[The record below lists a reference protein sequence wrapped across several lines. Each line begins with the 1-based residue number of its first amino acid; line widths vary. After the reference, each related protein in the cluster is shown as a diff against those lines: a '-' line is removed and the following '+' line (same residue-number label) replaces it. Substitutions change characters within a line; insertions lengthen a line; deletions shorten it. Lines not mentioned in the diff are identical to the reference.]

1 MLLVQRLHIGLF
13 QSPVYGKDGYHY
25 SDDHVVPHRYGDVSV
40 DTHKAQEVY
49 RQWLDMT
56 RPQTERADSLRRP
69 LWMIRPYRPS
79 AHTFRRSH

>member
-40 DTHKAQEVY
+40 V
-49 RQWLDMT
+49 
-56 RPQTERADSLRRP
+56 ERKGCHDKLQAKNE
-69 LWMIRPYRPS
+69 IRP
-79 AHTFRRSH
+79 A